1 LVNFIITL
9 IVLSVV
15 CITLNKL
22 KILALFFKILTKIL
36 LKININ
42 LNSEDR
48 YSIAFNVTPYG
59 SLGYE
64 DVQIKIS

>member
-1 LVNFIITL
+1 MLL
-9 IVLSVV
+9 
-15 CITLNKL
+15 
-22 KILALFFKILTKIL
+22 LFHHYIKH
-36 LKININ
+36 KININ

-48 YSIAFNVTPYG
+48 YSIAFNVTPHG